1 MTKKHRKN
9 YNTLPQS
16 NPLHHVMEL
25 VSIVIPVYGRFDLL
39 EKCLDALPEAAGD
52 ISYNVVLVDNNSPE
66 KSEADAFYVR
76 YPKATVIRNKE
87 NIGFPRACNMGARRK
102 ASPLL
107 FFLNSD
113 AIMHSRSIW
122 HMVKAM
128 DDPQVGVVGAKLLY
142 PDDSKDPN
150 RPAGRVQHVGIAID
164 ISGRFNHIFMGWSPD
179 HPKVRSI
186 KDVAAVTGA
195 ALMTRRNLW
204 NKIGGFDENYGL
216 GTWEDCAFCFS
227 AAGLGYKIQVTQ
239 EAMGTHHTSATAM
252 KYNIRYPITFNQSIF
267 MSTWGTKISWTDWQY
282 W

>member
-1 MTKKHRKN
+1 M
-9 YNTLPQS
+9 
-16 NPLHHVMEL
+16 
-25 VSIVIPVYGRFDLL
+25 IVIEVYGRFVLL

-66 KSEADAFYVR
+66 KGEADAFYAR

-87 NIGFPRACNMGARRK
+87 NLGFPRACNMGAKRK

-150 RPAGRVQHVGIAID
+150 RPAGKVQHVGHAID
-164 ISGRFNHIFMGWSPD
+164 ISGRLDHIFMGWSPD
-179 HPKVRSI
+179 HPKVLSMNE
-186 KDVAAVTGA
+186 VVAVTGA
-195 ALMTRRNLW
+195 AFMTRRNLFTRV
-204 NKIGGFDENYGL
+204 GGFDESYGV
-216 GTWEDCAFCFS
+216 GYYEDVDYCFS
-227 AAGLGYKIQVTQ
+227 IAGLGFKIRVVQDAV
-239 EAMGTHHTSATAM
+239 GVHYTSATTN
-252 KYNIRYPITFNQSIF
+252 KYGIRAPMLLNQSIF
-267 MSTWGTKISWTDWQY
+267 MSKWGSKISWTDWQY